1 MFVEYNDEWL
11 RTHRSR
17 CQSVVLLYRRGRRVP
32 AGRGVT
38 LSDRWVFTQL
48 LIDDAL
54 TQATA
59 LRMAF
64 ACFVLSCV
72 WLLQVLV
79 EENGN
84 VLYQPFMSYAID
96 KVTDSAVLLYKLA
109 VSYEEASHR
118 GQVPIVNQCLI
129 SRSRIWTMYRFDI
142 SCEWYIS
149 INMKILVRVHQLSS
163 RNKLVEVAKSRP
175 HPSMNR

>member
-129 SRSRIWTMYRFDI
+129 FYYKDHVVVYGQ
-142 SCEWYIS
+142 YIDL
-149 INMKILVRVHQLSS
+149 IFLANDTFR
-163 RNKLVEVAKSRP
+163 
-175 HPSMNR
+175 